1 MLRAPMTSLPSPVQS
16 VLELFQ
22 GPLASVRFADIDAAG
37 LVKLAAEVEAAA
49 TEVHE
54 HEGKLTELKQALAQ
68 RQEALLVLAQQALA
82 YARVY
87 AEGDDALLEA
97 VNRITLPRAAKPRRA
112 PGKGNATRGEASSDV
127 TDAAPASDAAPA
139 ADAANA
145 GGDEAEAAAEV
156 RVPDDETGATRA
168 AAPVRSGRKGRGAAP
183 QRAAN

>member
-1 MLRAPMTSLPSPVQS
+1 MLRVPMTSLPSPVQS

-97 VNRITLPRAAKPRRA
+97 VNRIALPRAAKPRKA
-112 PGKGNATRGEASSDV
+112 TPGKGSVARGDAAG
-127 TDAAPASDAAPA
+127 DAAPASDAAPV
-139 ADAANA
+139 ADAATAA
-145 GGDEAEAAAEV
+145 GGDEVEAAADV
-156 RVPDDETGATRA
+156 RDPDDEQAATPA
-168 AAPVRSGRKGRGAAP
+168 AAPVRGGRKGRGAAP
-183 QRAAN
+183 HRAAN